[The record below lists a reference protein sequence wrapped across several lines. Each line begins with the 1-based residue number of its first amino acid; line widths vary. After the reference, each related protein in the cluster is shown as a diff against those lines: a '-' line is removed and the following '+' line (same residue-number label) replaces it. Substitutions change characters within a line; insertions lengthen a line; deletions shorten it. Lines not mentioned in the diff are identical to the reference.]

1 MYCYIPYDPLFLQDE
16 KLSSARYLK
25 YINSII
31 IAERHYF
38 CIVHFVTFVLDEKR
52 SIHLIITILWEGVS
66 PCFHSIRKY
75 YYISH
80 LQCIIYLFLSHI
92 SLPQCPKPSYHPT
105 FLNLYRTAYSRL
117 HIELNHFRIIILFCN
132 ATEEGR

>member
-1 MYCYIPYDPLFLQDE
+1 MYCYIRPFILQDDRF
-16 KLSSARYLK
+16 SSARYLK

-31 IAERHYF
+31 IAVRHYL

-52 SIHLIITILWEGVS
+52 SIHLIITMGGCFSLFSFNPQVLYITPSMHDLFILVS
-66 PCFHSIRKY
+66 HFPS
-75 YYISH
+75 SM
-80 LQCIIYLFLSHI
+80 S
-92 SLPQCPKPSYHPT
+92 KPSYHPT

-117 HIELNHFRIIILFCN
+117 HIELNHFRIILFCN